1 MQLEDRLGFRVMK
14 TTVEYLEWVDG
25 EKRVRAVGP
34 IVNERDRAMWAE
46 LNKLEATREN
56 HAREIAEL
64 LNDKKRL
71 KDRVLELE
79 SRIRTHNRVVA
90 ESGSVKAIDVKD
102 AFGTPKEEVTDFRG
116 NVIRETGV

>member
-25 EKRVRAVGP
+25 EKKVRAVGP
-34 IVNERDRAMWAE
+34 IVNERDRAMWNE
-46 LNKLEATREN
+46 LNTLEATREDN
-56 HAREIAEL
+56 AREIAEL
-64 LNDKKRL
+64 KSEKKRL

-79 SRIRTHNRVVA
+79 NRIANASAKGQSMLAHDT
-90 ESGSVKAIDVKD
+90 KD
-102 AFGTPKEEVTDFRG
+102 AFGTPKDEVTDFRG